1 MEKNKNFTFTT
12 GKIVN
17 FDLTKDNDLVIAK
30 KQCHLILVNF

>member
-1 MEKNKNFTFTT
+1 MEKKKISLYN

-30 KQCHLILVNF
+30 TMPP